1 MRVEI
6 DEHSGFCFGVTSAI
20 EKAEEELKA
29 GPLCCLGDIVH
40 NGQEVAR
47 LEQAGLKTI
56 DYEQFKS
63 MNGGRVLLRAHGE
76 PPSTYETARRNGIEI
91 IDASCP
97 VVLHLQKRIRSTY
110 LAHPDAQ
117 IVIFGKVGH
126 AEVIGLQGQTDNKAI
141 VIESVSDLQILD
153 RNRDIHLFSQTTKS
167 VDAFN
172 NLKAQIEQRMTN
184 GAKCYAYNTIC
195 HSVANRVAQLRE
207 FARTHECIIFVGGLK
222 SSNAKVLFAHCREIN
237 PHSLFVSSPDEL
249 NIEAVLP
256 YQTIGICGATSTPQ
270 WLMEKIA
277 QKIRAYSEC

>member
-110 LAHPDAQ
+110 LAHPNAQ
-117 IVIFGKVGH
+117 ITPLSSSR
-126 AEVIGLQGQTDNKAI
+126 ASNRST
-141 VIESVSDLQILD
+141 VS
-153 RNRDIHLFSQTTKS
+153 
-167 VDAFN
+167 
-172 NLKAQIEQRMTN
+172 
-184 GAKCYAYNTIC
+184 
-195 HSVANRVAQLRE
+195 
-207 FARTHECIIFVGGLK
+207 IIQ
-222 SSNAKVLFAHCREIN
+222 N
-237 PHSLFVSSPDEL
+237 PSTSSPKRPSRWRSSKPL
-249 NIEAVLP
+249 
-256 YQTIGICGATSTPQ
+256 
-270 WLMEKIA
+270 
-277 QKIRAYSEC
+277 